1 MKTNTCRVFLL
12 TLISCLTL
20 ASCKHDKQV
29 SLPGYVQG
37 KFTYISAYYA
47 GELRQLNV
55 TAGDT
60 VKQGQLLFTL
70 EPSPENTELLAANA
84 RVQQARDEQK
94 KHESNYS
101 LQQKNHERNLFLF
114 KKEVISKEE
123 LEKSSDDLTTAIANK
138 KAAEAN
144 LLEVQAQQSQAQWS
158 SKQKAVTAPVNA
170 LVFQTYFSEHEQVP
184 ANKPVL
190 SLLTSGSS
198 KVIFYVPE
206 PLLSIIKLNQQVHVA
221 RDGQSETIKAKI
233 TYISPK
239 EEYTPPVIFSDAER
253 TKLVFRVEAL
263 PLTENKVAIHPGQ
276 PVTVFLDNNN

>member
-1 MKTNTCRVFLL
+1 MKANTYRVFLL
-12 TLISCLTL
+12 TLLACLALVSCQNN
-20 ASCKHDKQV
+20 KQV
-29 SLPGYVQG
+29 AFPGYIQG
-37 KFTYISAYYA
+37 KFTYISAYYS
-47 GELRQLNV
+47 GELTQLNV

-60 VKQGQLLFTL
+60 IKQGQPLFTL

-101 LQQKNHERNLFLF
+101 LQKKNHERNLFLF

-123 LEKSSDDLTTAIANK
+123 LEKSNDDLTAAVANK

-144 LLEVQAQQSQAQWS
+144 LLEEQAKQSQAQWS
-158 SKQKAVTAPVNA
+158 SKQKTVTAPVNA
-170 LVFQTYFSEHEQVP
+170 LVFQTYYSEHEQVA

-206 PLLSIIKLNQQVHVA
+206 PLLSSIKLNQHVYVA
-221 RDGQSETIKAKI
+221 RDGQSETLKAKI

-239 EEYTPPVIFSDAER
+239 EEYTPPVIFSDTER
-253 TKLVFRVEAL
+253 NKLVFRVEAL
-263 PLTENKVAIHPGQ
+263 PLTENNSAVHPGQ
-276 PVTVFLDNNN
+276 PVTVLLDNTN